1 MLLTVASGG
10 ACTCSMD
17 WTACVAPEPAKP
29 GKAQVAIGRFG
40 HSATLV
46 DARDVWG
53 TELVVVF
60 GGVVP
65 ATDNEQPDQHAA
77 VSDVAV
83 LQAEPPA
90 RWFAPAL
97 APEGTWW
104 VPMRTHACAHASM
117 GSAPCT
123 CTGLGAHAAS
133 CCVTRCRCRR
143 GGERRAAKV
152 LPEEQ

>member
-1 MLLTVASGG
+1 
-10 ACTCSMD
+10 MD

-104 VPMRTHACAHASM
+104 VPMCTHACMFIHGLCSM
-117 GSAPCT
+117 HLHGAGFTPHRTLLHQLANGVNQGKSA
-123 CTGLGAHAAS
+123 AWKA
-133 CCVTRCRCRR
+133 
-143 GGERRAAKV
+143 
-152 LPEEQ
+152 